1 MLEAFHH
8 SYPTG
13 SLISELVQIYQGKYI
28 VKVSIQ
34 VNNITLTTGLASAE
48 TIEKA
53 EDCARQ
59 RALEVLNLTNLSQH
73 VEPKIQDKKEENPLV
88 LTSSVSQPEISPQVV
103 DEPQLKIEV
112 EVAEPTAIEPQL
124 KIEVEVTEPTPV
136 ISPVEVSS
144 KTKKKTETKTA
155 IKAEIPIDMG
165 EVVNQELPTI
175 PTIPT
180 VMETAETFPEPPPED
195 LPLEEFLYEPE
206 FEQPAAETISEFPPA
221 TNSADLEQISE
232 FPAVANVED
241 LGIINEF
248 PAVTNSADLGT
259 YTATETPLP
268 IDASSNVM
276 PFTPRSYTPIEAD
289 AAESEPAAVSGSKRK
304 KKTET
309 FDQSDDIAKIGVEM
323 QRLGWTTDQGREY
336 LINTYNK
343 RSRHLLSTEEISN
356 FLKYLESQPTP
367 VDHLP
372 LEPTF

>member
-34 VNNITLTTGLASAE
+34 VNNTTLTTGLAAAE

-53 EDCARQ
+53 EDSARQ
-59 RALEVLNLTNLSQH
+59 RALGVLNLTNLSQH
-73 VEPKIQDKKEENPLV
+73 VEPKKQEVKEELLQKEETPLV
-88 LTSSVSQPEISPQVV
+88 LTSSFSKPEVLPQAVV
-103 DEPQLKIEV
+103 NEPQLKIEV
-112 EVAEPTAIEPQL
+112 TEPTPIEPQL
-124 KIEVEVTEPTPV
+124 KIEVTEPTP
-136 ISPVEVSS
+136 IESPVEVTS

-180 VMETAETFPEPPPED
+180 VLEIAETFPEPPPED
-195 LPLEEFLYEPE
+195 LPLEEFFYEPE
-206 FEQPAAETISEFPPA
+206 FEQPAVDLGTISEFPTAA
-221 TNSADLEQISE
+221 TNSDATEANLADLGIISE
-232 FPAVANVED
+232 FPPVANVED
-241 LGIINEF
+241 LGTF
-248 PAVTNSADLGT
+248 
-259 YTATETPLP
+259 TATETPLLT
-268 IDASSNVM
+268 DASSNVM

-289 AAESEPAAVSGSKRK
+289 SAEPEPVAASGSKRK

-309 FDQSDDIAKIGVEM
+309 IDQSDDIAKIGVEM

-356 FLKYLESQPTP
+356 FLRYLESQPTP